1 MNYYTYVDRENCI
14 SCAACGVAAP
24 NLFKYDVEDIAY
36 ACLDNNRGC
45 ESVPSNEIEHLKMH
59 LRDVQQN
66 QLKYRNILLM
76 KRVSDEYE

>member
-14 SCAACGVAAP
+14 SCAACGVAAL

-45 ESVPSNEIEHLKMH
+45 ESVPSNEIEHLKNVIK
-59 LRDVQQN
+59 LASQDGEP
-66 QLKYRNILLM
+66 ILP
-76 KRVSDEYE
+76 VFPFCHC

>member
-1 MNYYTYVDRENCI
+1 MR
-14 SCAACGVAAP
+14 
-24 NLFKYDVEDIAY
+24 
-36 ACLDNNRGC
+36 LDNNRGC